1 MEKRTARNIVL
12 AVSAAVICL
21 LLVNDVEAFAIF
33 DGCAFRNRFLYHFF
47 HVSAIHCLMNVW
59 CLLAV
64 AFTFNIAVS
73 DIVVAFVCASFTPI
87 MWDEPTVGLSG
98 ICFVLLGRF
107 SYLVEHKVYYH
118 SYMAAFILLGML
130 IPSVNGIIHLYCY
143 IAGLLYGLLINPI
156 KWKKKLND
164 C

>member
-1 MEKRTARNIVL
+1 
-12 AVSAAVICL
+12 
-21 LLVNDVEAFAIF
+21 
-33 DGCAFRNRFLYHFF
+33 
-47 HVSAIHCLMNVW
+47 
-59 CLLAV
+59 
-64 AFTFNIAVS
+64 
-73 DIVVAFVCASFTPI
+73 
-87 MWDEPTVGLSG
+87 MWDVPTVGLSG

-118 SYMAAFILLGML
+118 SYIAAFILLGML

-156 KWKKKLND
+156 KWKKKLSD